1 MSLVPFLSEVIKIK
15 RTVRT
20 GWKRKN
26 VPEPE
31 SVSDHMYFM
40 ALMALV
46 ATPEHLN
53 KDKCIKIAIVHDL
66 AECIT
71 GDITPHDGI
80 SPDDKHKMEKEAIE
94 KIVNL
99 LPSEA
104 QRDEVMSLYLEYE
117 NKSTPEACFVKDLDK
132 LEMIHQAFH
141 YERET
146 EINLGGFFKSVEQKI
161 QSREAKQIENDIR
174 DQYSNLQ
181 SDKK

>member
-1 MSLVPFLSEVIKIK
+1 MTEIVCDFQSKCKYPSKDDEEKVITRSSQEQKVKYNCNESKAMEIWIFFNTALDRFGPACQRNANRLPLNSKSISALFALIDVLLRMSLLPFLSEVIKIK

-80 SPDDKHKMEKEAIE
+80 SP
-94 KIVNL
+94 
-99 LPSEA
+99 
-104 QRDEVMSLYLEYE
+104 
-117 NKSTPEACFVKDLDK
+117 
-132 LEMIHQAFH
+132 
-141 YERET
+141 
-146 EINLGGFFKSVEQKI
+146 G
-161 QSREAKQIENDIR
+161 
-174 DQYSNLQ
+174 
-181 SDKK
+181 

>member
-1 MSLVPFLSEVIKIK
+1 MIIARLNPTSLIL
-15 RTVRT
+15 
-20 GWKRKN
+20 
-26 VPEPE
+26 
-31 SVSDHMYFM
+31 
-40 ALMALV
+40 
-46 ATPEHLN
+46 
-53 KDKCIKIAIVHDL
+53 
-66 AECIT
+66 
-71 GDITPHDGI
+71 
-80 SPDDKHKMEKEAIE
+80 DDKHKMEKEAIE

-117 NKSTPEACFVKDLDK
+117 NKSTPEAWLVFTGSHFDSFFGRVNDIDSMTTFNGVFLSFVKDLDK

-174 DQYSNLQ
+174 DQYSKLQ